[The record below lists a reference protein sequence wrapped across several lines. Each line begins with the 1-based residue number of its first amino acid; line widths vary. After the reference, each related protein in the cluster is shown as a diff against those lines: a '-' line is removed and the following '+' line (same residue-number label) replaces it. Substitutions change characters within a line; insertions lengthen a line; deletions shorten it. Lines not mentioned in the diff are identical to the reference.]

1 MNIID
6 IMILVLLVLGA
17 YNGHK
22 KGIFRSGI
30 SLIGTIVI
38 VVIAFFLKNPI
49 SQLMYENLPFFSFKG
64 ALAVIT
70 FFNILL
76 YEAIAY
82 IICLIILTTIL
93 HVVITVSGVA
103 DKLIEWTFVLRL
115 PAKIFGTLFGMAEV
129 FVYTYMVL
137 FVLSQIPAT
146 TEYIQNSKFA
156 NPIIEKTPILNSIT
170 KDVYSTVKE
179 VYKESSSSKDKEN
192 ADVKTLEI
200 LLKYDIITPESVKK
214 LAEKKKLKIENTDE
228 IIKKYEEKTND

>member
-64 ALAVIT
+64 ALAGIT
-70 FFNILL
+70 SFNILL

-156 NPIIEKTPILNSIT
+156 N
-170 KDVYSTVKE
+170 
-179 VYKESSSSKDKEN
+179 
-192 ADVKTLEI
+192 
-200 LLKYDIITPESVKK
+200 
-214 LAEKKKLKIENTDE
+214 KKKCVNVLTEP
-228 IIKKYEEKTND
+228 

>member
-1 MNIID
+1 
-6 IMILVLLVLGA
+6 
-17 YNGHK
+17 
-22 KGIFRSGI
+22 
-30 SLIGTIVI
+30 
-38 VVIAFFLKNPI
+38 
-49 SQLMYENLPFFSFKG
+49 
-64 ALAVIT
+64 
-70 FFNILL
+70 
-76 YEAIAY
+76 
-82 IICLIILTTIL
+82 
-93 HVVITVSGVA
+93 
-103 DKLIEWTFVLRL
+103 
-115 PAKIFGTLFGMAEV
+115 MAEV

-214 LAEKKKLKIENTDE
+214 LAEKKKLKIENTEE